1 MRLINFIAI
10 LLLLT
15 SCGGGKLISSNT
27 VKDVKR
33 DSITKIT
40 FEAKKDTIS
49 IEADSLKL
57 YVPAKD
63 LTETPV
69 VKTSKSG
76 RTKASVRQ
84 INGQI
89 EVQCFTEKYEAII
102 ESQNKIIET
111 LLKITET
118 QDTVNTVQVTKSPWY
133 MKALAFIGVAAIL
146 FMAFSIIKTKPF

>member
-1 MRLINFIAI
+1 MNFIAI

-15 SCGGGKLISSNT
+15 SCGSGKLISSNT

-40 FEAKKDTIS
+40 FEPKKDTIS

-57 YVPAKD
+57 YVSTKD

-69 VKTSKSG
+69 TKTSESG

-111 LLKITET
+111 LLKITENN
-118 QDTVNTVQVTKSPWY
+118 DTVNTVEVTKSPWY
-133 MKALAFIGVAAIL
+133 MKALALLGVAAIIL
-146 FMAFSIIKTKPF
+146 FVALIIIKTKPF